1 MSNYNIPIKNLS
13 VHFAKE
19 QRVFQQLTNKN
30 ALLDALVSLYNN
42 TSKCLHKQEDTTNKF
57 IQLCNV
63 FYYYFCIRINSQY
76 YKHLDK
82 PIYHEINKSKVS
94 LKDFNLLYKDF
105 VEGAFGKVTIVK
117 SIHDS
122 EHIYAMKTLNKSY
135 LNQQIDRSSPME
147 ERLILSNTNE
157 EWLPFLYASFQD
169 KKNLYLVME
178 YAHGGDLE
186 NLMERRSY
194 QFNEDEAKFYCAEL
208 ILAVERVHQLGYMHR
223 DIKPANILID
233 SKGHIKLGDLG
244 SCIST
249 DTTEDLF
256 MVGTMPYISP
266 EMCNFESSA
275 YGAEVDWWSVGIVLY
290 ELLFGQT
297 PFTGRDIQIQMNLL
311 NPNLS
316 IHFNPDIHI
325 SDQVKDLLTK
335 LLSKS
340 KQDRLKDPSRIKA
353 HPFFKDVDWDTLH
366 TTAVPPFIP
375 SIKSLDDISF
385 FASTNNQDEEDEE
398 EEDEEED
405 EDEDRDLPYIGYTYS
420 CTALNNILTLQ
431 EKPDD
436 NSDRAFLTQLRQKL
450 TQPEPDKKIR
460 QYDKELSTLKA
471 QLTEK
476 DQIIDTMKQ
485 KEQYT
490 QTETER
496 LQSLLVQRDTEI
508 HTQSQSIQQLD
519 TVINQEIP
527 NYQQTITSLQRE
539 LEHKVPLLEKENKQ
553 LSTEIANLKQHHST
567 EIANLKQ
574 QQSTE
579 ISILEQ
585 QLLHQ
590 STEISSSQQQQS
602 TEISSLEQQLLHQST
617 EISNLKRQHST
628 EIASLEQQLLYQ
640 SKDHL
645 SQFNNQATDYT
656 MLINRAQSEINEL
669 KQELAS
675 LQNSTTTATRF
686 IKRTN
691 KSLPIIP
698 TTNHT
703 SSITQEHSPTQG
715 RSLILSS
722 MWQRDRGSLKT
733 VQQALEA
740 SENKLAFTKRQVH
753 RLKKEVKCFQK
764 YTFEQGNSDPAC
776 VLNTCEPN
784 SNVKR
789 TLPFT
794 PPLDATEF
802 LAYTKQRYI

>member
-1 MSNYNIPIKNLS
+1 
-13 VHFAKE
+13 FAKE

-57 IQLCNV
+57 IQL
-63 FYYYFCIRINSQY
+63 Y
-76 YKHLDK
+76 K

-94 LKDFNLLYKDF
+94 LKDFNLLYKNF

-117 SIHDS
+117 SIHDT
-122 EHIYAMKTLNKSY
+122 ENIYAMKTLNKSY

-194 QFNEDEAKFYCAEL
+194 QFNESEAKFYCAEL
-208 ILAVERVHQLGYMHR
+208 ILAVERIHQLGYMHR

-249 DTTEDLF
+249 DTNDDLF

-275 YGAEVDWWSVGIVLY
+275 YGSEVDWWSVGIVLY

-325 SDQVKDLLTK
+325 SDQAKDLLTK

-340 KQDRLKDPSRIKA
+340 KHDRLKDPSHIKL
-353 HPFFKDVDWDTLH
+353 HPFFKDLDWDTLH

-385 FASTNNQDEEDEE
+385 FASTNNQDEEEE
-398 EEDEEED
+398 EEEEEEDDDDEEED
-405 EDEDRDLPYIGYTYS
+405 EDVDRDLPYIGYTYS
-420 CTALNNILTLQ
+420 CNALSNILALQ
-431 EKPDD
+431 ENVGD
-436 NSDRAFLTQLRQKL
+436 NNNNRTYLTQLRQKL
-450 TQPEPDKKIR
+450 IQPEEDKKIR
-460 QYDKELSTLKA
+460 QYDKEISTLKA
-471 QLTEK
+471 QLIEK
-476 DQIIDTMKQ
+476 DYIIDTMKQ
-485 KEQYT
+485 KEQCM
-490 QTETER
+490 QTETEN
-496 LQSLLVQRDTEI
+496 LQSLLDQKDTNI
-508 HTQSQSIQQLD
+508 NTQSQRIQHLESKLD
-519 TVINQEIP
+519 TTIKQEIT

-553 LSTEIANLKQHHST
+553 LSTEIST
-567 EIANLKQ
+567 LR
-574 QQSTE
+574 
-579 ISILEQ
+579 Q
-585 QLLHQ
+585 QLLH
-590 STEISSSQQQQS
+590 QS
-602 TEISSLEQQLLHQST
+602 TEISSLEQQLLC
-617 EISNLKRQHST
+617 
-628 EIASLEQQLLYQ
+628 Q

-645 SQFNNQATDYT
+645 SQFKNQDTDYT

-669 KQELAS
+669 KQELAK
-675 LQNSTTTATRF
+675 LQNSTTTRF

-698 TTNHT
+698 TITTTT
-703 SSITQEHSPTQG
+703 SSISQEYSPAQG
-715 RSLILSS
+715 RSLILST
-722 MWQRDRGSLKT
+722 MWQRDRNSLKT

-740 SENKLAFTKRQVH
+740 SENKLAFTKRQVQ

-764 YTFEQGNSDPAC
+764 YTFEQGSSDSTC
-776 VLNTCEPN
+776 LLNTCEPN
-784 SNVKR
+784 NKIHVR
-789 TLPFT
+789 PALPTT

-802 LAYTKQRYI
+802 SAYTKQSTT